1 MDAGRGAWRGRGRA
15 TPARKDESAYLRRG
29 LQHQA
34 PLGHAPARH
43 CPHEPVL
50 LHLVLLVKPK
60 PEGGGTLRGRGSGG
74 RWATAG
80 LCCVEGRPSSPV
92 CRGQQPEGRCR
103 LGSRNAVTTA
113 RGSGEREHS
122 IFGMINLALF
132 ASSHVEIMK

>member
-60 PEGGGTLRGRGSGG
+60 VVAPCAAVDLADVGRLPDCVVWRGG
-74 RWATAG
+74 RRRR
-80 LCCVEGRPSSPV
+80 CVV
-92 CRGQQPEGRCR
+92 
-103 LGSRNAVTTA
+103 
-113 RGSGEREHS
+113 
-122 IFGMINLALF
+122 
-132 ASSHVEIMK
+132 ASSQKVGVDSEVGTR